1 MKLNK
6 KSLSKAK
13 HVLLFGPPKSGKT
26 ELAGKLSKKFNLLW
40 FDFENGVATLF
51 KLPDEQQER
60 IEVLS
65 IPDTRGKPIAIQTAL
80 KAIKGDKGIICE
92 EHGAWGCP
100 TCKIK
105 NAPVVEVH
113 LNALP
118 LDTIVVFDS
127 ITQLTNSAI
136 AHITSGQSEDYKL
149 QFDDWGNLGKLMD
162 TFLSYVQ
169 QAPFHVVCITH
180 ETEVEMEDGKSK
192 IVPTA
197 GSSKFSRNTAKYFDE
212 VVYCEIKLGKHI
224 AASGTTYSPNILTGS
239 RVGHMLEKSPGNADL
254 LPIFE
259 GLVATSNPINEGTPA
274 TAAVTNLAE
283 KLAAL
288 KAANPGT

>member
-26 ELAGKLSKKFNLLW
+26 KLAGDLSKKFNLLW
-40 FDFENGVATLF
+40 FDLENGVATLF

-65 IPDTRGKPIAIQTAL
+65 IPDTRGKPVAISTAL
-80 KAIKGDKGIICE
+80 KAVKGEKGSICD
-92 EHGAWGCP
+92 EHGAWNCP
-100 TCKIK
+100 TCKIGNK
-105 NAPVVEVH
+105 PVTEIH
-113 LNALP
+113 LNALS
-118 LDTIVVFDS
+118 LDTIVVWDS
-127 ITQLTNSAI
+127 LTQLSNSAM
-136 AHITSGQSEDYKL
+136 AHIAEGQPETYKF

-162 TFLSYVQ
+162 TFLSYIQ
-169 QAPFHVVCITH
+169 QAPYHTVCITH

-192 IVPTA
+192 LVPTA

-239 RVGHMLEKSPGNADL
+239 RVGHLLEKSPGNADL

-259 GLVATSNPINEGTPA
+259 GLVATSNPVTEGTPA
-274 TAAVTNLAE
+274 TAAVSNLAA
-283 KLAAL
+283 KLAAM
-288 KAANPGT
+288 KGSQ

>member
-6 KSLSKAK
+6 KSLIKAK

-40 FDFENGVATLF
+40 FDFENGVATLL

-60 IEVLS
+60 IEVIS
-65 IPDTRGKPIAIQTAL
+65 VPDTRGTPVAITTAL
-80 KAIKGDKGIICE
+80 QAIKGNKGTICE
-92 EHGAWGCP
+92 AHGAWNCP

-105 NAPVVEVH
+105 GDPVIEIH
-113 LNALP
+113 LNALG
-118 LDTIVVFDS
+118 LDTVVVFDS
-127 ITQLTNSAI
+127 VTQLTNSAM
-136 AHITSGQSEDYKL
+136 AHISKGQPDDYKF

-169 QAPFHVVCITH
+169 QASYHVVCITH
-180 ETEVEMEDGKSK
+180 ETEVEMEDGKNK

-239 RVGHMLEKSPGNADL
+239 RVGHLLEKSPGNADL

-259 GLVATSNPINEGTPA
+259 GLVATSNPVTEGTPA
-274 TAAVTNLAE
+274 TAAVSNLAE
-283 KLAAL
+283 KLAAM
-288 KAANPGT
+288 KAAAQ